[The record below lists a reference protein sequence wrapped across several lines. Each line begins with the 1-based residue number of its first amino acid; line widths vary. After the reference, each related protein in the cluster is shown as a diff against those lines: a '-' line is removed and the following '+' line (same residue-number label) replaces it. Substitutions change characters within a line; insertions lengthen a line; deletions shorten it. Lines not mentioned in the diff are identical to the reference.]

1 MEAIWSTTPAR
12 MRRLRRWHGR
22 WSATQVGTCR
32 TACAE
37 NHLLLS
43 QEAHPRVSTRARTRR
58 RWTGLCNPHESID
71 GPGVCRVTMGWS
83 RPRCRNL
90 AAPGGS
96 RGPSRCHRWRF
107 DPSERPLSRRF
118 PVVGVPDLPVA
129 GASAEPDE
137 LRIAGLAVHRKS
149 RDVVLAARGNRS
161 RCSAT
166 RLVTPWARST
176 LPRMIRAPESLPT
189 ARCLAQAVDRTNHR
203 HSESERVW

>member
-1 MEAIWSTTPAR
+1 MEARGDGKVGRGLAIWSTTPAR

-118 PVVGVPDLPVA
+118 
-129 GASAEPDE
+129 S
-137 LRIAGLAVHRKS
+137 S
-149 RDVVLAARGNRS
+149 RRRTRPARCRPPRS
-161 RCSAT
+161 RTSSGSPVSRFIGSPVTWFWPPGAT
-166 RLVTPWARST
+166 AQGA
-176 LPRMIRAPESLPT
+176 PRPDWSPPG
-189 ARCLAQAVDRTNHR
+189 
-203 HSESERVW
+203 RVRPCHG